1 MRRALVTSAFAL
13 ACLALASSSARA
25 ETLDDLFRAGNE
37 AYFRGAYDDA
47 AERYEELVELGV
59 RDADVFYNLGTAY
72 AREGRHG
79 RAIAAYERALRVRP
93 SDSEAS
99 RALQHARDALASR
112 RADREG
118 EATMASD
125 DGLAHAVFGRLS
137 RDALAGAVLVL
148 DALFFAVLAAFLFVR
163 RETARLALGIGA
175 PLLGIALGAAS
186 LGLAIR
192 SGAFDEGAPAVV
204 IEDRVALREG
214 PHEDAQERGRARE
227 GERAWIVG
235 EDGAWL
241 RVRAGAH
248 EGWVEGAKVVRLD

>member
-1 MRRALVTSAFAL
+1 MKRALVTSAIAL
-13 ACLALASSSARA
+13 AAVALASSSARA

-47 AERYEELVELGV
+47 SSRYEELVELGV

-72 AREGRHG
+72 ARQGRHG

-93 SDSEAS
+93 SDAEAAT
-99 RALQHARDALASR
+99 ALRHARDALASR

-125 DGLAHAVFGRLS
+125 EGLAHAVFGRLS
-137 RDALAGAVLVL
+137 RDALASAVLVL

-175 PLLGIALGAAS
+175 PLLGLALGAAS

-192 SGAFDEGAPAVV
+192 SGAFDEGVAAVV
-204 IEDRVALREG
+204 VADRVPLREG
-214 PHEDAQERGRARE
+214 PHEDAQERARVRE

-235 EDGAWL
+235 EDGAWVH
-241 RVRAGAH
+241 VRAGGR
-248 EGWVEGAKVVRLD
+248 EGWVEGAQVVRID